1 MNSVC
6 LYGRVCQDL
15 ELGKAGKGKDA
26 ASYTRFTLAV
36 GDGVDR
42 NGDKKT
48 QFIPCV
54 AWGSLA
60 ETLCDYV
67 LKGDRL
73 TVEGRINIQSYEDE
87 DGNKR
92 SSFQITVLRA
102 DFVETKQEADDKLD
116 KKSEKRKK

>member
-1 MNSVC
+1 MNSVN
-6 LYGRVCQDL
+6 LYGRVCQDM
-15 ELGKAGKGKDA
+15 ELAQEGKGKDA
-26 ASYTRFTLAV
+26 TSYVRFTLAV

-42 NGDKKT
+42 NGEKKT

-102 DFVETKQEADDKLD
+102 DFVETKAESDEKTE
-116 KKSEKRKK
+116 KKSDKRKR